1 MSSEA
6 QEPVQAPGESVVRR
20 GGRDPG
26 RPGEKARPMARPVR
40 SGDCVSRFMCRSF
53 GRRIPEYVY
62 VEPTRPG
69 GRRDRDLN
77 AQPYGPLSRLRD
89 DHYYPADTGRGRS
102 AGPGPRSY
110 ARAAATRAT
119 AARSRRRALEAGSGR
134 PRGRHALCTLARA
147 TGLRGVAIGHSAG
160 TTSVITS
167 VICY

>member
-1 MSSEA
+1 M
-6 QEPVQAPGESVVRR
+6 RR
-20 GGRDPG
+20 HVPWH
-26 RPGEKARPMARPVR
+26 VR
-40 SGDCVSRFMCRSF
+40 SALVTVFRDLCVARSGAGSRNTFTWSRL
-53 GRRIPEYVY
+53 GRAVGAGP
-62 VEPTRPG
+62 
-69 GRRDRDLN
+69 DLN
-77 AQPYGPLSRLRD
+77 AQPYPAIPFGRD

-134 PRGRHALCTLARA
+134 PRGPTRSDALSVHSRA
-147 TGLRGVAIGHSAG
+147 QPGRVAIGHSAG